1 MLGVSLALAGCT
13 FGAIAFLRAP
23 AAAAAPTAAAT
34 LAQMPTAS
42 EQPFV
47 TKASTDLEKMYP
59 TAADAVKAGYIRF
72 TDEDETGAISY
83 ANRQWTSSD
92 ADHPSQLWYDVS
104 GKLIG
109 ADYSVPLSDTRPQ
122 LFGIDP
128 GRWITFRAHV
138 HYGLAGPNG
147 TTTFGG
153 TGGAKFTSTGGSISA
168 PTAAQLVTAGIA
180 KSTSDVQFVFP
191 FPAIW
196 DLEVWVVPNPSG
208 AFAEMNPNVHPVH
221 TPPPMRM

>member
-1 MLGVSLALAGCT
+1 MNTTRTTLGISLATVAVFSFAFFRGPAGAT
-13 FGAIAFLRAP
+13 DVAP
-23 AAAAAPTAAAT
+23 
-34 LAQMPTAS
+34 MPTAS

-59 TAADAVKAGYIRF
+59 TAADAVKAGFIRF

-83 ANRQWTSSD
+83 ANEHWTSTD
-92 ADHPSQLWYDVS
+92 ADHPSQLWYDA
-104 GKLIG
+104 GGALIG
-109 ADYSVPLSDTRPQ
+109 ADYSVPLTGTPPQ

-128 GRWITFRAHV
+128 ARWVTHHAHV
-138 HYGLAGPNG
+138 HYGLVGPKG
-147 TTTFGG
+147 TTTFGA
-153 TGGAKFTSTGGSISA
+153 TGGAKFTSTGGSITA

-180 KSTSDVQFVFP
+180 KSTTDVQFVFT

-208 AFAEMNPNVHPVH
+208 AFAEMNPNVHPAH
-221 TPPPMRM
+221 SPMPMKM